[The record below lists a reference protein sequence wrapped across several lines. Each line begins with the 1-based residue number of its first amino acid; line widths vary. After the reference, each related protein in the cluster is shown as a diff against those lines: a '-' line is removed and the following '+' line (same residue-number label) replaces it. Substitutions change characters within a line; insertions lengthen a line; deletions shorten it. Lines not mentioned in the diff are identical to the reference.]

1 MPVSIA
7 RMFISR
13 ARVRREGVGIAQRT
27 RGVSQ
32 RSGNRS
38 APRTELGRSD
48 TWICHALAALADCRT
63 RLGTALG
70 YAISGVLLCIA
81 IIGIPFGVQ
90 SFKFVPL
97 ALFPFGKE
105 IVSANDLRDDIGI
118 ARASA

>member
-1 MPVSIA
+1 M
-7 RMFISR
+7 
-13 ARVRREGVGIAQRT
+13 
-27 RGVSQ
+27 
-32 RSGNRS
+32 
-38 APRTELGRSD
+38 
-48 TWICHALAALADCRT
+48 
-63 RLGTALG
+63 
-70 YAISGVLLCIA
+70 LLCIT